1 MGVGGIMWVQVG
13 KIEVHAVFIGE
24 YQHNMDDKGRL
35 TMPSKFRDELGKT
48 FIVTKGLDKCLFIF
62 STEEWNKFEEKLKT
76 LPISS
81 KDARAFSRFFF
92 AGAAECELDKQGR
105 INVPANLRNYAEV
118 TKETYVI
125 GVSNRLE
132 IWNKDNWE
140 NYNEDDDL
148 SYDAIAE
155 KMTMLGI

>member
-1 MGVGGIMWVQVG
+1 M
-13 KIEVHAVFIGE
+13 FIGE
-24 YQHNMDDKGRL
+24 YQHNVDIKGRL
-35 TMPSKFRDELGKT
+35 IIPSKFREQLGDN

-62 STEEWNKFEEKLKT
+62 PLEEWNKFEDKLKT

-81 KDARAFSRFFF
+81 KDARAFTRFFF

-105 INVPANLRNYAEV
+105 IMIPANLREYAQ
-118 TKETYVI
+118 TDKETYII

-132 IWNKDNWE
+132 VWNSENWE
-140 NYNEDDDL
+140 QYNKEDDL

-155 KMTMLGI
+155 KMAMLGI

>member
-1 MGVGGIMWVQVG
+1 M
-13 KIEVHAVFIGE
+13 FIGE
-24 YQHNMDDKGRL
+24 YQHNLDDKGRL
-35 TMPSKFRDELGKT
+35 TMPSKFRDNLGRI
-48 FIVTKGLDKCLFIF
+48 FIITKGLDKCLFVF
-62 STEEWNKFEEKLKT
+62 PKEEWNKFEDKLKT

-105 INVPANLRNYAEV
+105 IMVPANLRNYAEII
-118 TKETYVI
+118 KETYII
-125 GVSNRLE
+125 GVSSRLE
-132 IWNKDNWE
+132 IWDRSNWD
-140 NYNEDDDL
+140 NYNNDDDL